1 MMKSNLKERIN
12 NDFMVAFKAKEM
24 DKKNFLGVIKGEIQL
39 QEGRGID
46 STDEN
51 VLKVLKKLEKS
62 LKQTNTKQ
70 SLLELTY
77 IEDYLPKLMSEEQ
90 IRGIVVGYVS
100 EGIPNIGQMMGRF
113 NKEHSGKADNKLVSE
128 IIKSILN

>member
-1 MMKSNLKERIN
+1 MKSNLKERIN
-12 NDFMVAFKAKEM
+12 SDFMIAFKAKEM
-24 DKKNFLGVIKGEIQL
+24 DKKNFLGVVKGEIQL

-46 STDEN
+46 STDDN

-62 LKQTNTKQ
+62 LKQTNTEQ

-90 IRGIVVGYVS
+90 IRGIVTGYVS
-100 EGIPNIGQMMGRF
+100 EGIQNIGQMMGRF

>member
-1 MMKSNLKERIN
+1 MKSNLKERIN
-12 NDFMVAFKAKEM
+12 SDFMAAFKAKEM
-24 DKKNFLGVIKGEIQL
+24 DKKNFLGVVKGEIQL

-46 STDEN
+46 STDDN

-62 LKQTNTKQ
+62 LKQTNTEQ
-70 SLLELTY
+70 SLLELTH

-90 IRGIVVGYVS
+90 IRVIIVGYVS
-100 EGIPNIGQMMGRF
+100 EGISNIGQMMGRF